1 MKTKNALKQAELIL
15 KLYEIRRETALRSAR
30 DYVGGEFQ
38 PKSVDEFVS
47 LVKDGGKPSGHILQV
62 YGYWDMVAAFVVHGA
77 LDESL
82 IFDTCQEMYF
92 QFEKIQPYL
101 AGFRQKMDLPEFL
114 KSMEAVVAG
123 AQERRARAATKAK
136 SPKQTLKASKQRTEP
151 EDPRSPSQS
160 LLLAVDDLKRQQQK
174 SMVLQRCV
182 GLGFKACVENS
193 GRRARIFS
201 RASYN
206 TPKPE

>member
-1 MKTKNALKQAELIL
+1 VRSRTETGESNLKTKNALKQAELIL
-15 KLYEIRRETALRSAR
+15 KLYEIRRETALRTAR

-38 PKSVDEFVS
+38 PKSVDDFVS

-77 LDESL
+77 LDEEL

-101 AGFRQKMDLPEFL
+101 AAFRQKMNLPEFL

-123 AQERRARAATKAK
+123 AQERRTRAATKTK
-136 SPKQTLKASKQRTEP
+136 GPKQTVKGSKQGSESEDAALPNAEP
-151 EDPRSPSQS
+151 S
-160 LLLAVDDLKRQQQK
+160 A
-174 SMVLQRCV
+174 
-182 GLGFKACVENS
+182 G
-193 GRRARIFS
+193 GR
-201 RASYN
+201 
-206 TPKPE
+206 

>member
-15 KLYEIRRETALRSAR
+15 KLYEIRRETALRAAR
-30 DYVGGEFQ
+30 DYVGGEFS

-47 LVKDGGKPSGHILQV
+47 LVRDGGKPSGHILQV

-101 AGFRQKMDLPEFL
+101 AGFREKMKLPEFL
-114 KSMEAVVAG
+114 KSMETVVAG
-123 AQERRARAATKAK
+123 SQERRNRVATKPKKARAQVTAPEEPALAQEV
-136 SPKQTLKASKQRTEP
+136 SP
-151 EDPRSPSQS
+151 
-160 LLLAVDDLKRQQQK
+160 
-174 SMVLQRCV
+174 
-182 GLGFKACVENS
+182 G
-193 GRRARIFS
+193 
-201 RASYN
+201 
-206 TPKPE
+206 

>member
-1 MKTKNALKQAELIL
+1 LKTKNALKQAELIL
-15 KLYEIRRETALRSAR
+15 KLYEIRRETALRTAR
-30 DYVGGEFQ
+30 DYVGGEFK

-123 AQERRARAATKAK
+123 AQERRMRAASKAK
-136 SPKQTLKASKQRTEP
+136 GPKQSVKASKQGTEP
-151 EDPRSPSQS
+151 EESALPAAEPS
-160 LLLAVDDLKRQQQK
+160 
-174 SMVLQRCV
+174 V
-182 GLGFKACVENS
+182 G
-193 GRRARIFS
+193 GR
-201 RASYN
+201 
-206 TPKPE
+206 

>member
-15 KLYEIRRETALRSAR
+15 KLYEIRRETALRTAR
-30 DYVGGEFQ
+30 DYVGGEFS

-82 IFDTCQEMYF
+82 ISDTCQEMYF

-101 AGFRQKMDLPEFL
+101 AGFREKMNLPQFL
-114 KSMEAVVAG
+114 KSMEAVVVG
-123 AQERRARAATKAK
+123 AQQRNARPATKVKKVRAAATEAEV
-136 SPKQTLKASKQRTEP
+136 PAPVEEASAP
-151 EDPRSPSQS
+151 
-160 LLLAVDDLKRQQQK
+160 
-174 SMVLQRCV
+174 
-182 GLGFKACVENS
+182 
-193 GRRARIFS
+193 GR
-201 RASYN
+201 
-206 TPKPE
+206 